1 METRN
6 FKNKLIL
13 VIIALAISQVI
24 SFLTIQDQRKE
35 IGLHR
40 DTMLH
45 LLEQDKYFS
54 RFIKFQTELNRLNIL
69 EAENKL
75 HLDEDEIIYPL
86 KRDVQ
91 EEI

>member
-1 METRN
+1 METRH
-6 FKNKLIL
+6 FKNRLIL
-13 VIIALAISQVI
+13 VIIALVISQVI

-45 LLEQDKYFS
+45 LLDQGKYFS
-54 RFIKFQTELNRLNIL
+54 TFIKFQTELNRLNIL